1 MLGRNGF
8 AAFQAGETLDG
19 FAGFLLSEAQVVER
33 LQIEPERR
41 GLVSTSSFRAT
52 ECLARHLPIWS
63 PATILRK

>member
-1 MLGRNGF
+1 
-8 AAFQAGETLDG
+8 
-19 FAGFLLSEAQVVER
+19 